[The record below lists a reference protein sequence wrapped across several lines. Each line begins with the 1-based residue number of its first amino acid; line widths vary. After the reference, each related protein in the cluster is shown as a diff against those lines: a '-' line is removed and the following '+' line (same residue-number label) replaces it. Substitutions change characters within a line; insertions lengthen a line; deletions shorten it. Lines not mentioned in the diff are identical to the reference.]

1 MLFVT
6 ALSNGF
12 RRAKANLHTQGPQA
26 AGPGNHG
33 IESSCRLCLV
43 QSQHGHK
50 AVVNQLVGFIGC
62 STRGSSWG
70 CFSGFA
76 GSSAN

>member
-33 IESSCRLCLV
+33 IEV
-43 QSQHGHK
+43 
-50 AVVNQLVGFIGC
+50 
-62 STRGSSWG
+62 
-70 CFSGFA
+70 
-76 GSSAN
+76 

>member
-12 RRAKANLHTQGPQA
+12 RRAKANLHTQGQQA

-33 IESSCRLCLV
+33 KKSSCRLCLV

-50 AVVNQLVGFIGC
+50 AVVNQLVGFIG
-62 STRGSSWG
+62 STGGSSCG
-70 CFSGFA
+70 CLSGFA
-76 GSSAN
+76 GSRSAS